1 MDKNQ
6 KEESFEY
13 KLGRRVG
20 VILAY
25 VIAGCV
31 TSVAVG
37 LTIKFLQWLLF

>member
-1 MDKNQ
+1 MDENR
-6 KEESFEY
+6 KEETFEY

-20 VILAY
+20 VIFAY

-31 TSVAVG
+31 ASVAVG

>member
-1 MDKNQ
+1 MDENQ

-13 KLGRRVG
+13 RLGHRVG

-25 VIAGCV
+25 VVAGCV